1 MAYKSDKLNLQSQS
15 IAGVRHWS
23 YTDTGSALAAVSD
36 AGFFSDGRTKG
47 MKVGD
52 VVFFT
57 SAGATPTS
65 DTFVVTDVQ
74 ADDTGG
80 QYASVGDT
88 G

>member
-23 YTDTGSALAAVSD
+23 YTDTGSSLAQVSST
-36 AGFFSDGRTKG
+36 GFFADGKSKG

-52 VVFFT
+52 FVFFS

-65 DTFVVTDVQ
+65 DTLVVTDVN
-74 ADDTGG
+74 AEDTGVP
-80 QYASVGDT
+80 YASVGDT

>member
-1 MAYKSDKLNLQSQS
+1 MTYKSEKLNLQSQS
-15 IAGVRHWS
+15 VAGVRHWS
-23 YTDTGSALAAVSD
+23 YTDTGSALAAV
-36 AGFFSDGRTKG
+36 ANTGFFSDGREKG

-52 VVFFT
+52 IVHFS
-57 SAGATPTS
+57 SAGATPTA
-65 DTFVVTDVQ
+65 DRFVVTAVQ

>member
-36 AGFFSDGRTKG
+36 AGFFADGKSKG

-52 VVFFT
+52 FVFF
-57 SAGATPTS
+57 SSVGATPTS
-65 DTFVVTDVQ
+65 DTLVVTDVN
-74 ADDTGG
+74 AEDTGVP
-80 QYASVGDT
+80 YASVGDT